1 MITAPYMDLATRV
14 AKRYAQ
20 GPLAIPGVKSYPLD
34 GGPPG
39 LSLDLKVAEATQTP
53 QEAPVGEVG
62 VWVTGMAQ
70 DALERQARAVLGLVS
85 KFTRTKAR
93 WDGDWHQSGEL
104 WLRGVKFQ

>member
-1 MITAPYMDLATRV
+1 MDLATRV

-34 GGPPG
+34 GGPAG
-39 LSLDLKVAEATQTP
+39 LTLDLKVAEATRTP

-62 VWVTGMAQ
+62 LWLNGTAKE
-70 DALERQARAVLGLVS
+70 ALKGQERAVLGLVS